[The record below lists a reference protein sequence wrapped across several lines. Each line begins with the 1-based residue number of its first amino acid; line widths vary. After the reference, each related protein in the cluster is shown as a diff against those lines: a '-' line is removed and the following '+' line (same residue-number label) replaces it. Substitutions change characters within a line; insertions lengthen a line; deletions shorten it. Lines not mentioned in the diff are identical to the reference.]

1 MQKITYFT
9 NLEIRRYRFQWDRY
23 GPFSQELSYQVDDM
37 ARESYLDLTSEP
49 LVIRQGSRI
58 DICLTERGKKKLQEE
73 KLPLIYKKRIVFVH
87 DFLKNKEP
95 REMEILASVHFI
107 IATYYKLGR
116 KLSARMVWEEISRLK
131 PDSQISLYEV
141 NKAHSELRSRN
152 LL

>member
-116 KLSARMVWEEISRLK
+116 KLSARMVWEEISRVK
-131 PDSQISLYEV
+131 PDSQIRLYEG
-141 NKAHSELRSRN
+141 NKAHCELRSGN